1 VTVADVLG
9 AVETCSGEEA
19 AIARTPKTPAAPA
32 EEDVKPKRAAKAAA
46 TTKTAAKPKAEKP
59 PAKASAKPK
68 ATAAKAPAK
77 AAAAPKTTAAKAPA
91 KAAAK
96 PKATAEK
103 APAKAS
109 ATPKATTTKAPAKA
123 AAKPK
128 AAAEKA
134 PAKAAAKPKATAEKA
149 PAKAAAKPKAAVE
162 KAPAKAAAKPKAAV
176 EKAPA
181 KVAAKPKATAAKAP
195 AKAAAPKAPRPARA
209 KAAKREKVP
218 LALLDRLVEA
228 ARKSLDEDKAED
240 IAVLDVTGRAD
251 YADRLVIATGLS
263 DRQIQAMASHLED
276 AFEKEGLKL
285 RRDATQAS
293 PDWVL
298 IDAGDLVIH
307 LFKPEARQL
316 YALERMWGPDSPGA
330 STLDRTPL
338 PDDGSVPEPGIED
351 DDEE

>member
-1 VTVADVLG
+1 MVADVLG

-46 TTKTAAKPKAEKP
+46 TTKTAAKPKAEKA

-77 AAAAPKTTAAKAPA
+77 AAAAPKATAAKAPA

-109 ATPKATTTKAPAKA
+109 ATPKATATKAPAKA

-134 PAKAAAKPKATAEKA
+134 PAKAAAKPKAAAEKA

-162 KAPAKAAAKPKAAV
+162 KAPAKA
-176 EKAPA
+176 
-181 KVAAKPKATAAKAP
+181 AAKPKATAAKAP